1 MALAEFA
8 SFSAWHC
15 LPEHAPIGPINR
27 ARREVYL
34 AISALRRELNGVPP
48 FEPQGH
54 DDFGS
59 VLDQYLRISGT
70 T

>member
-1 MALAEFA
+1 
-8 SFSAWHC
+8 
-15 LPEHAPIGPINR
+15 
-27 ARREVYL
+27 VYL